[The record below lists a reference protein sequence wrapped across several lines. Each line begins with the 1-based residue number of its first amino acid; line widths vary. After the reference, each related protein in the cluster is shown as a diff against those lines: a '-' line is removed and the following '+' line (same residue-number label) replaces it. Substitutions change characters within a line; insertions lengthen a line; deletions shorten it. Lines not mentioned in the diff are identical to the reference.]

1 MIAEDKFAGNK
12 KTLRYLNKT
21 LEKGCVSHA
30 YILEGPEHVGKMT
43 LALLFASE
51 LLGDSYENVLRNPD
65 LLTVTAQEDKAEI
78 EVDAIR
84 ELQKSLS
91 LYPFKSKYKVAII
104 EKAELMNRTAA
115 NALLKTLEEPGKTSV
130 LILVSSDM
138 GKLLPTIKSRCQIL
152 NLNTAAREELEGFLM
167 ARGAGSDTSDILELS
182 EGKAG
187 MAIALAQNKDLL
199 KSMRDNSRKILEFFD
214 SNNFQK
220 MEAAA
225 AIGLM
230 DKKEAAKILDIWTSA
245 LRRELLGALSAGK
258 KERTAKLEAA
268 LVKTM
273 SVKED
278 ILSNNVNL
286 KLAIENLCL
295 GF

>member
-1 MIAEDKFAGNK
+1 MIDEDIFVGNK
-12 KTLRYLNKT
+12 KTLRYLNRT

-30 YILEGPEHVGKMT
+30 YIFEGPEHVGKMT

-51 LLGDSYENVLRNPD
+51 LLGDSYENVRKNPD
-65 LLTVTAQEDKAEI
+65 LLLITAEEEKSEI

-84 ELQKSLS
+84 ELQKNLS
-91 LYPFKSKYKVAII
+91 LYPFKSAYKAAVI
-104 EKAELMNRTAA
+104 ERAELMNRTAA

-138 GKLLPTIKSRCQIL
+138 SRLLPTIRSRCQIL
-152 NLNTAAREELEGFLM
+152 NLNTAAQGALERHLS
-167 ARGAGSDTSDILELS
+167 ARGAGSDIPDILELS
-182 EGKAG
+182 EGKTG
-187 MAIALAQNKDLL
+187 MAIMLAEDRELLQSVKDSS
-199 KSMRDNSRKILEFFD
+199 KKILEFFD
-214 SNNFQK
+214 YNNFQK

-225 AIGLM
+225 AISLM
-230 DKKEAAKILDIWTSA
+230 DKKEAAKILDQWTST
-245 LRRELLGALSAGK
+245 LRRELLSALSAGK
-258 KERTAKLEAA
+258 KERIAKLESA

-278 ILSNNVNL
+278 ILNNNVSL